1 MQELY
6 SALATEAVVSP
17 PDPLLARKKSK
28 AFFFLFDFF
37 NASRGSGHETTE
49 AVAKRGAFSEIK
61 AKLYSDNTNQGQV
74 ILQ

>member
-17 PDPLLARKKSK
+17 PDPLLARKKK
-28 AFFFLFDFF
+28 VKRFFLLDFSY
-37 NASRGSGHETTE
+37 ASRGSGHKTTE

-61 AKLYSDNTNQGQV
+61 AKLYSNVEQV